1 MPEKRQKRRSTCPI
15 NASLEVV
22 GDRWSLLI
30 VRDLMFGG
38 AGTYKDFRCS
48 DEAIATNVLASRLAK
63 LQDSGII
70 TSHRD
75 PQDGRS
81 LIYRLTAKG
90 VELAPVLM
98 ELSRWGTRFEGG
110 EPPHGILQAWEAN
123 PQAFLAEIRDK
134 LLEPE
139 VRPKLQARKSGN

>member
-1 MPEKRQKRRSTCPI
+1 MIERRQSRRSSCPI
-15 NASLEVV
+15 NASLEVL

-38 AGTYKDFRCS
+38 LRTYKDFQSS
-48 DEAIATNVLASRLAK
+48 DEGIATNILASRLAK
-63 LQDSGII
+63 LQDSGIV

-98 ELSRWGTRFEGG
+98 ELSRWGTRFEEGK
-110 EPPHGILQAWEAN
+110 PPHGILQAWETN
-123 PQAFLAEIRDK
+123 PQAFLAEIRDE
-134 LLEPE
+134 LLETE
-139 VRPKLQARKSGN
+139 VRPRL